1 MNLGAGLLAPFNCFT
16 MARLDSYGQY
26 PSGMEEYLEAY
37 GWHFSKKMCEWAVSR
52 MFKTE
57 NKKRV
62 YIDMIDKDS
71 LDSIMKRYGLKLT
84 HDSGYDAVYV
94 VNMCKAD
101 FYGKSIRDEASLAQ
115 YVFDTIEDADAYEG
129 MVFTRFYADC
139 IGSGT
144 PIIWE
149 DMI

>member
-1 MNLGAGLLAPFNCFT
+1 M
-16 MARLDSYGQY
+16 
-26 PSGMEEYLEAY
+26 EAY

-52 MFKTE
+52 MYKTE
-57 NKKRV
+57 NRRKV
-62 YIDMIDKDS
+62 YIDMMDKDS
-71 LDSIMKRYGLKLT
+71 LDVLMKKYGLKLLN
-84 HDSGYDAVYV
+84 DKGYDAVYV

-101 FYGKSIRDEASLAQ
+101 FYGKSVRDEMTLAQ
-115 YVFDTIEDADAYEG
+115 YVFDVIEDADAYEG

-144 PIIWE
+144 PINWE

>member
-1 MNLGAGLLAPFNCFT
+1 

-52 MFKTE
+52 MYKTE
-57 NKKRV
+57 NRRKV
-62 YIDMIDKDS
+62 YIDMIEKS
-71 LDSIMKRYGLKLT
+71 ALDDMLKRYGLKLT
-84 HDSGYDAVYV
+84 KDKGYDSVYV
-94 VNMCKAD
+94 ANMCKAD
-101 FYGKSIRDEASLAQ
+101 YYGKSVRDEASLAQ

-144 PIIWE
+144 PINWE